1 MEKHQELGKCIS
13 RLYVVVLFSS
23 IYFAFKSTNMS
34 TFTTD
39 LVSRTVTGSLVYSSY
54 II

>member
-1 MEKHQELGKCIS
+1 MEEHQELGKCIS

-34 TFTTD
+34 AFTLTWSAE
-39 LVSRTVTGSLVYSSY
+39 LLRVV
-54 II
+54 

>member
-1 MEKHQELGKCIS
+1 MEKHQELEKCIS

-34 TFTTD
+34 TFTLTWSAE
-39 LVSRTVTGSLVYSSY
+39 LLRVV
-54 II
+54 

>member
-1 MEKHQELGKCIS
+1 MEKHQELGKYIS

-34 TFTTD
+34 IFTLTWSAE
-39 LVSRTVTGSLVYSSY
+39 LLRVV
-54 II
+54 

>member
-34 TFTTD
+34 TFTLTWSAEM
-39 LVSRTVTGSLVYSSY
+39 LRVV
-54 II
+54 